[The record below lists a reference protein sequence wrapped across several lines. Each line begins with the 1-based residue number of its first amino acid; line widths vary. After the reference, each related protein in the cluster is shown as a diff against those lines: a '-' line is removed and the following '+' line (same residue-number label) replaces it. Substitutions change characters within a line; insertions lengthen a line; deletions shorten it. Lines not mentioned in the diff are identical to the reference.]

1 MISIERAYFAYLDEM
16 NVVTIIVPNVFE
28 QNIISS
34 FIFECE
40 GEVNTLSIVE
50 DHSTSIGV

>member
-34 FIFECE
+34 FIIR
-40 GEVNTLSIVE
+40 V
-50 DHSTSIGV
+50 

>member
-34 FIFECE
+34 FIIECE
-40 GEVNTLSIVE
+40 GEVNPLSIAE
-50 DHSTSIGV
+50 IIHS